1 VFIEFCDILLNIPLF
16 PPFLRGTFDTRFIN
30 RTQVYR
36 FNTTSQMKKTL
47 FFFFLLFPI
56 LVYGQEN
63 KEHFD
68 SFIQDFSSD
77 SSFQMSR
84 IQFPLPFKT
93 MNHETYEEME
103 MTLSEDQWNFHSV
116 LPNHESFTQTYDNF
130 NMEMDDS
137 GERVFSLTGNSNGI
151 NIYYYFKRVGGK
163 WFLVKFE
170 DTST

>member
-93 MNHETYEEME
+93 MNHETYE
-103 MTLSEDQWNFHSV
+103 
-116 LPNHESFTQTYDNF
+116 
-130 NMEMDDS
+130 
-137 GERVFSLTGNSNGI
+137 
-151 NIYYYFKRVGGK
+151 
-163 WFLVKFE
+163 
-170 DTST
+170 

>member
-1 VFIEFCDILLNIPLF
+1 
-16 PPFLRGTFDTRFIN
+16 
-30 RTQVYR
+30 
-36 FNTTSQMKKTL
+36 MKKTL

-68 SFIQDFSSD
+68 LFIQDFSSD

-151 NIYYYFKRVGGK
+151 NIHYYFKRVGGK